1 MHLNISRHK
10 LIMVYLLRNQ
20 AITNSQVR
28 MNDAQNVSGL
38 YFLLTHIHY
47 LFRFQ
52 KTFYKVPH
60 QRLLLKLK
68 ADGIGDGIID
78 WIEQWLTEI

>member
-38 YFLLTHIHY
+38 YFLLTHIYY

-52 KTFYKVPH
+52 KTSH
-60 QRLLLKLK
+60 QRLILKLK

-78 WIEQWLTEI
+78 WIEQWLTER